1 MIGLNVMSKP
11 DKSLEDLQIK
21 VAFLEESLIHLS
33 DEYYR
38 QQKDLNTLK
47 NQYAILSERL
57 KNQRSDDNSA
67 LDVEDERPPHY

>member
-1 MIGLNVMSKP
+1 VIGLNVMSKP

>member
-1 MIGLNVMSKP
+1 MSKP
-11 DKSLEDLQIK
+11 NKSMEDLQIK

-57 KNQRSDDNSA
+57 KNQRSDDSSA